1 MDSDLHRAQLKD
13 QAIAGL
19 FWSFL
24 ERLGSQAVRLVIS
37 IILARLLLPEQF
49 GLLAILAVF
58 MALAQLLID
67 SGFGQALI
75 LKRDPDQTDYC
86 SVFYF
91 CLGVSIVCAV
101 VLWACAPAVASFY
114 GQPELTPL
122 TRFMSLSLVLSSLRL
137 IQINSFTRSLDF
149 RTQTFISLL
158 STLVSG
164 GGGIALAYL
173 GFGVWSL
180 AIQYVMGD
188 LISTLLAW
196 ILHPWRPSAK
206 FSTGSLRSMFG
217 FGSKL
222 LLAGFLNTAFG
233 NLYPLLIG
241 KLFPPAQL
249 GYYTRA
255 QQLPQIP
262 NDTIS
267 IIVSRVTFPMFSA
280 MRENKP
286 LLKRSLRKALLA
298 LALVN
303 FPMMIGLAVTARPL
317 VLTLLTAKWEPC
329 VPYLQWLCV
338 AGVLLPLHGMHL
350 NALLAQ
356 GRSDLFLR
364 LEIIKKAL
372 VVIAIVVTYR
382 YGVLAMIIGQ
392 VVLTLVAYGLNGHY
406 TTRLLSYTWREQLV
420 DLMPCAGFTGV
431 MGAATLLVGAIP
443 FPNSALQLLAQVTA
457 GIGVYILL
465 CWRLQAEMFLEGL
478 ALLTAKLGF
487 QSGAAP
493 DLPAA

>member
-49 GLLAILAVF
+49 GLLAMLAVF
-58 MALAQLLID
+58 MAVAQLLID

-75 LKRDPDQTDYC
+75 QKRDTDQTDYC

-91 CLGVSIVCAV
+91 CLGASIVCAV
-101 VLWACAPAVASFY
+101 VLWVCAPAVASFY
-114 GQPELTPL
+114 GQPELTLL
-122 TRFMSLSLVLSSLRL
+122 TRFMSLSLVFSSLRL
-137 IQINSFTRSLDF
+137 IQITSLTKSLDF
-149 RTQTFISLL
+149 RTQTMMSLT
-158 STLVSG
+158 STVTSG
-164 GGGIALAYL
+164 VAGIALACL

-180 AIQYVMGD
+180 AIQYVLGD

-196 ILHPWRPSAK
+196 IWHPWRPSAK
-206 FSTGSLRSMFG
+206 FSVHSLRSMFA

-222 LLAGFLNTAFG
+222 LFSGFLNTAFG

-241 KLFPPAQL
+241 KLFPPAEL

-262 NDTIS
+262 NDTLS
-267 IIVSRVTFPMFSA
+267 IIVSRVTFPLFSA
-280 MRENKP
+280 MQENKSM
-286 LLKRSLRKALLA
+286 LQRSLRKALLA

-303 FPMMIGLAVTARPL
+303 FPMMVGLAVTARPL

-338 AGVLLPLHGMHL
+338 AGALLPLQTLHL
-350 NALLAQ
+350 NVLLAQ
-356 GRSDLFLR
+356 GRSDLFFS
-364 LEIIKKAL
+364 LEVIKKAL
-372 VVIAIVVTYR
+372 LVIAILVTYR
-382 YGVLAMIIGQ
+382 HGVMAMIIGQ
-392 VVLTLVAYGLNGHY
+392 VALALVSYGLNSYY
-406 TTRLLSYTWREQLV
+406 TVRLLRYSWREQLM

-443 FPNSALQLLAQVTA
+443 FPNSVLQLLAQVAA
-457 GIGVYILL
+457 GIGVYGLL

-487 QSGAAP
+487 RSGETP
-493 DLPAA
+493 DLPVA